1 MNQKKKIIISLIIG
15 IILIST
21 AGIIFRTLNDND
33 NDNLN
38 SNEIRLMFSIV
49 PDDATIKIDGNLSEA
64 STKLAKGEHTI
75 EISRFGFSNF
85 ILKKNFYKDENL
97 FVNMTGVS
105 EEAIKWQQENNSL
118 YLTNEALSGE
128 DSEKTGEEFAVKHP
142 IVSVLPINN
151 SPFYIIGFK
160 IDDKNDD
167 IILTIRANQENRR
180 NAIDEIYFK
189 GFDPSDYKIEFIDPK
204 ATYVNPFT
212 GGAN

>member
-15 IILIST
+15 IILVST
-21 AGIIFRTLNDND
+21 AIIINNSTNNKMSVD
-33 NDNLN
+33 
-38 SNEIRLMFSIV
+38 SNEVRLEISIV
-49 PDDATIKIDGNLSEA
+49 PDDATIKIDGKLSEA

-85 ILKKNFYKDENL
+85 VLKKNFYKDENL
-97 FVNMTGVS
+97 FVNMTGVT
-105 EEAIKWQQENNSL
+105 EEAKNWEKENSSL
-118 YLTNEALSGE
+118 YLKNEALSGE
-128 DSEKTGEEFAVKHP
+128 DTEKKGEEFAAKHP
-142 IVSVLPINN
+142 IISVLPINN
-151 SPFYIIGFK
+151 SPFYTIGFK

-189 GFDPSDYKIEFIDPK
+189 GYDPSDFKIEFIDPK
-204 ATYVNPFT
+204 TTYNNPFT

>member
-15 IILIST
+15 IILVST
-21 AGIIFRTLNDND
+21 AIIINNSTDNKMSVD
-33 NDNLN
+33 
-38 SNEIRLMFSIV
+38 SNEVRLEISIV
-49 PDDATIKIDGNLSEA
+49 PDDATIKIDGKLSEA
-64 STKLAKGEHTI
+64 STKLVKGEHTI

-97 FVNMTGVS
+97 FVNMTGVT
-105 EEAIKWQQENNSL
+105 EEAKNWEKENSSL
-118 YLTNEALSGE
+118 YLKNEALSGE
-128 DSEKTGEEFAVKHP
+128 DTEKKGEEFAAKHP
-142 IVSVLPINN
+142 IISALPINN
-151 SPFYIIGFK
+151 SPFYTIGFK

-189 GFDPSDYKIEFIDPK
+189 GYDPSDFKIEFIDPK
-204 ATYVNPFT
+204 TTYINPFT